1 MVQGIAEVI
10 GVIDYRLNNLRSI
23 SSALS
28 RAEIDHEVIDNPRE
42 ISNFD
47 RVILPG
53 VGSFTAGMQQLRHEG
68 WDSAITQY
76 VKQDVK
82 FLGICLGM
90 QLLFDSSSEFVE
102 EAGLGLL
109 SGNVTKFPPQKQ
121 LPVPHMGWNSFTR
134 NRSHELLAKIKDGVD
149 VYFVHS
155 FFVNPKDDS
164 DVLASTQYGTSFPS
178 IVLRGNILGVQ
189 FHPEKSYP
197 AGIQLLKNFS
207 SW

>member
-1 MVQGIAEVI
+1 MI
-10 GVIDYRLNNLRSI
+10 GVIDYKLNNLRSI

-28 RAEIDHEVIDNPRE
+28 RAEIDHQVIDNPSE
-42 ISNFD
+42 IYNFD

-53 VGSFTAGMQQLRHEG
+53 VGSFAAGMQQLKYEG
-68 WDSAITQY
+68 WDSAITDY

-109 SGNVTKFPPQKQ
+109 RGHVTQFLPQKKM
-121 LPVPHMGWNSFTR
+121 PVPHMGWNSFTR
-134 NRSHELLAKIKDGVD
+134 SRPHELLANVKDGVD

-155 FFVNPKDDS
+155 FFVNPYDAS
-164 DVLASTQYGTSFPS
+164 DILASTNYGVSFPS
-178 IVLRGNILGVQ
+178 IVLRENILGVQ
-189 FHPEKSYP
+189 FHPEKSFP